1 MAVNKVV
8 MNTENGAQTLIDLTG
23 DSVTPEALDE
33 GVTAHDASG
42 NQIVGTAPRLI
53 DYAPRC
59 KTYEITLA
67 KSSKWVLLATLDAE
81 VLAHINDASLVVSFV
96 SINNPYEYVSYSLNM
111 AVCSNTQIG
120 VHNNYQVYGVSGRT
134 VNATSI
140 NQQWSYY
147 PANKTDTDR
156 SIGGFAFRVS
166 DGKYYIYPV
175 DGYVREGT
183 YLLTFAWKE

>member
-1 MAVNKVV
+1 MADVTIKYKGSTITEMSETETKNLQTAGMYCEGDISVNYTKPKQ
-8 MNTENGAQTLIDLTG
+8 GAL
-23 DSVTPEALDE
+23 
-33 GVTAHDASG
+33 
-42 NQIVGTAPRLI
+42 N
-53 DYAPRC
+53 C
-59 KTYEITLA
+59 KTYEVTLSKA
-67 KSSKWVLLATLDAE
+67 SKWVLLATLDDE

-120 VHNNYQVYGVSGRT
+120 VHNNYPVYGVSGRT